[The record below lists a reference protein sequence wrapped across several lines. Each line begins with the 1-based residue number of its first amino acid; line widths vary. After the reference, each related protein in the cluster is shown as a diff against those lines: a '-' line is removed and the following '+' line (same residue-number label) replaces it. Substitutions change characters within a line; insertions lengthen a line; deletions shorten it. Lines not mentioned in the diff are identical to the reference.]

1 MNVLKHGAGET
12 GVTCGSPGGQSSAFG
27 AAGRPSE
34 GESFAPCVFRR
45 PRVNPKTDKVSKRQR
60 ILRRQLLRKKRRT
73 NESL

>member
-27 AAGRPSE
+27 AAG
-34 GESFAPCVFRR
+34 R

>member
-12 GVTCGSPGGQSSAFG
+12 GVTCSSPGGQSSAFG

-34 GESFAPCVFRR
+34 GEGVFHH